1 MNKKI
6 KHSKVRN
13 TGLIV
18 ELLLVAAAKEGG
30 KNTKAAKIL
39 KEHFKP
45 GSELVKDLKMYQ
57 MLTSYEYRNK
67 GEDFIRKV
75 IKEIISKDNVNTKK
89 LKTELYNL
97 IKSIT
102 ENYDQKEFFSN
113 QVADYK
119 ALASTNQ
126 MLEIERYGKDDI
138 TNIPKRLIFEDYIVD
153 YLAKFKSI
161 ETKIN
166 ESTRTLTKAEMNT
179 LFKNFEKKYSELLPE
194 QKKVLEILLISESL
208 APIYGELK
216 KASSKLAI
224 ILTKETVKSNEAIN
238 VKVEACK
245 AKLDEMLEK
254 RIQDKEKLTDVIL
267 RTYSLIDILQIL

>member
-75 IKEIISKDNVNTKK
+75 IKEIISKDNVNTEK